1 MDCEKNFARPSGGVS
16 GRVAPIWY
24 IARRSGGVGGK
35 AMAMGGA
42 GMQVLRSRRNSG
54 RLAMAACALLAL
66 VIVCQLARLAWLFVP
81 ADDASLAAPLRSAG
95 TAPAA
100 PAVAVSKWHLFGA
113 PPPRTAAAGPG
124 APMTTLALSLRGT
137 LAESDP
143 RSGLAVIAGADGSE
157 RAWRVGDEVAP
168 GVTLDEVHADRVIL
182 RHGGVQEVLVL
193 ERHAAPAP
201 AVKPGPAGAPLRNTA
216 SGTPAHVAT
225 APISFAPPN
234 IAHGAAGNWQQTL
247 DRATGSD
254 MASLVKNVQV
264 TPVIDNGRVAGVR
277 VATAG
282 DGALLGRLGL
292 RPSDIV
298 TAVNGVPVDSV
309 ERGRQILESLGNASE
324 VRVTVT
330 RDGMPTVVSVKLR

>member
-1 MDCEKNFARPSGGVS
+1 
-16 GRVAPIWY
+16 
-24 IARRSGGVGGK
+24 VGGNV
-35 AMAMGGA
+35 MAIGGA
-42 GMQVLRSRRNSG
+42 GMQVLRSGRNSG
-54 RLAMAACALLAL
+54 RLAMVACALLVL
-66 VIVCQLARLAWLFVP
+66 VIVWQLARLAWLFVP

-95 TAPAA
+95 TAPAT

-113 PPPRTAAAGPG
+113 PPQRAAAAGPG

-168 GVTLDEVHADRVIL
+168 GVTLEEVHADRVIL
-182 RHGGVQEVLVL
+182 RHGGVQEVLAL
-193 ERHAAPAP
+193 ERHEVP
-201 AVKPGPAGAPLRNTA
+201 AVASAKPGPAGASLRNTA
-216 SGTPAHVAT
+216 PGTPAHVAT

-234 IAHGAAGNWQQTL
+234 IAHGAAGNWQQTM

-254 MASLVKNVQV
+254 MAALARNVQV
-264 TPVIDNGRVAGVR
+264 TPVIDNGRIAGVR
-277 VATAG
+277 VGAAG

-309 ERGRQILESLGNASE
+309 ERGRQILESLGNAGE